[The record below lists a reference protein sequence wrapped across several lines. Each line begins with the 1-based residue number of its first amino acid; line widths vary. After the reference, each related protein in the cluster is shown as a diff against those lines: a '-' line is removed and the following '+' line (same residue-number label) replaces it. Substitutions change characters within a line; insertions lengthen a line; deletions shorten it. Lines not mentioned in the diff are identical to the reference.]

1 MPLSNQRLLILGQSG
16 QLARAL
22 QARAAQLFGG
32 VRAAGRADADLG
44 QPGAVSK
51 LIKEWRPHTIIN
63 AAAWTAVDEAEK
75 HEAQALA
82 VNATGAGEAAQAAL
96 ETGARF
102 VHVSTDYVF
111 GGAPGASGDA
121 PFSED
126 AAPSPVNAYG
136 RTKLAGEQAVLQAC
150 PGACVVR
157 AAGVFSGGGSDFPSA
172 MWRLAQTRTDI
183 GVVDDQLT
191 GPTFADDLADRLIA
205 LALATD
211 ASGIFHCAS
220 GPQLSWAGFAT
231 ACFDL
236 AREAGLPAAQ
246 VKPITTAEFPRPAAR
261 PADSRLSSTRLEAAT
276 GLPAPD
282 WRPGLAKALDAWRSS
297 R

>member
-1 MPLSNQRLLILGQSG
+1 MTPSHQRLLILGRSG

-22 QARAAQLFGG
+22 KAQAPQRFGE
-32 VRAAGRADADLG
+32 VRAAGRADADLS
-44 QPGAVSK
+44 QPGAVSR
-51 LIKEWRPHTIIN
+51 LITEWRPHAIIN
-63 AAAWTAVDEAEK
+63 AAAWTAVDDAETREAE
-75 HEAQALA
+75 ALI
-82 VNATGAGEAAQAAL
+82 VNAHGAGEAAKAAL

-121 PFSED
+121 PFAED
-126 AAPSPVNAYG
+126 APPAPLSAYG
-136 RTKLAGEQAVLQAC
+136 RTKLAGEHAVLEAC

-172 MWRLAQTRTDI
+172 MWRLAQTRTEI

-191 GPTFADDLADRLIA
+191 GPTFADDLAERLIA
-205 LALATD
+205 LALAPN
-211 ASGIFHCAS
+211 ASGLFHCAS
-220 GPQLSWAGFAT
+220 GPQLSWAGFAI

-236 AREAGLPAAQ
+236 ARAAGLPAAQ
-246 VKPITTAEFPRPAAR
+246 VKPITSGEFPRPAPR

-282 WRPGLAKALDAWRSS
+282 WGPGLAKALDAWRSS